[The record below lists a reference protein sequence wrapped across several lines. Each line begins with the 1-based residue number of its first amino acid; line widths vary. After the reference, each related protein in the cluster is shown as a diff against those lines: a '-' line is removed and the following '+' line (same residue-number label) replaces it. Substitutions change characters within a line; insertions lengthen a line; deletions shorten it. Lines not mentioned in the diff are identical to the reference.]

1 MFLHFFTLK
10 VFGIF
15 DITVFLAASNPEV
28 HGLKNPEV
36 YRWST
41 DLPSDKD
48 MKTNDKLL
56 SEQQQFFE
64 IKAGAGVREGVS
76 EGTEDSV

>member
-1 MFLHFFTLK
+1 MFLHFFILK

-15 DITVFLAASNPEV
+15 DISISLAASNPEV
-28 HGLKNPEV
+28 HGLKNPEI

-64 IKAGAGVREGVS
+64 IKAGAGVRGGVS